1 MTDMKKTAKYVIWA
15 VVLLLLP
22 VSQAA
27 GEQAMSLQE
36 CVKLALSN
44 NLGMKSGTLRVARAR
59 TLQGTAF
66 DLAKTSLSLSQD
78 PTSGGSPDNGLAVSQ
93 SFEFPTVYAARKKYL
108 KAETA
113 VAVSSLAV
121 TSNELTRDVSACY
134 YALLHARHTIGIL
147 QAQDSV
153 YARFV
158 SLAAAKQA
166 AGEAGNLEVMNA
178 RRARSE
184 NAIEKEKAE
193 KAYVSAKA
201 RQMGLYHQLAQVGI
215 IPGAVAAGKIVSQIP
230 VRAAISGTVGKINVS
245 MGSFVD
251 TSSSLMQIANNA
263 AVYAS
268 LNVFERN
275 LAQVRVGQSVDLV
288 VTNSPGLRISG
299 KVFRI
304 NRAID
309 PQTKSVAVHVRIAGG
324 GASGLM
330 AGMYVSGV
338 IQAGQQLVTA
348 LPDGAIAEAEGKKY
362 VFVLEGKH
370 KEGNEEKCRFRR
382 AEVTTGASELGYTQV
397 DFVEPVA
404 ADATVVTAN
413 AFYLASMAADHGEH

>member
-1 MTDMKKTAKYVIWA
+1 MKPIYVTVMACALMVLASCSNTNSRSSSPENEAVEQHSEEVELTSGQMKTVGITVGTVDKKVLGSVVRANGELRLNPQDMADV
-15 VVLLLLP
+15 
-22 VSQAA
+22 
-27 GEQAMSLQE
+27 
-36 CVKLALSN
+36 
-44 NLGMKSGTLRVARAR
+44 
-59 TLQGTAF
+59 
-66 DLAKTSLSLSQD
+66 TSLM
-78 PTSGGSPDNGLAVSQ
+78 GGIVRKIGVVEGQ
-93 SFEFPTVYAARKKYL
+93 TVRAGQPVAYIENTEIVEMQKNYL
-108 KAETA
+108 
-113 VAVSSLAV
+113 V
-121 TSNELTRDVSACY
+121 
-134 YALLHARHTIGIL
+134 
-147 QAQDSV
+147 
-153 YARFV
+153 
-158 SLAAAKQA
+158 AAKEAEMAQMEMQRQKTLSA
-166 AGEAGNLEVMNA
+166 QGAG
-178 RRARSE
+178 
-184 NAIEKEKAE
+184 IEKTRQQAE
-193 KAYVSAKA
+193 AAYATAKA

-215 IPGAVAAGKIVSQIP
+215 SPGAVAAGRIVSQIP

-275 LAQVRVGQSVDLV
+275 LAQVRAGQSVELV

-299 KVFRI
+299 KVFRV

-338 IQAGQQLVTA
+338 IQAGQHLVTA

-370 KEGNEEKCRFRR
+370 KEGDEEKCRFRR
-382 AEVTTGASELGYTQV
+382 VEVITGASELGYTQV
-397 DFVEPVA
+397 DFVEPVD

>member
-1 MTDMKKTAKYVIWA
+1 MKPIYVTVMACALMVLASCSNSNSRSSSPENEAVEQHSETVELTSGQMKTVGITVGTVDKKVLGSVVRANGELRLNPQDMADV
-15 VVLLLLP
+15 
-22 VSQAA
+22 
-27 GEQAMSLQE
+27 
-36 CVKLALSN
+36 
-44 NLGMKSGTLRVARAR
+44 
-59 TLQGTAF
+59 
-66 DLAKTSLSLSQD
+66 TSLM
-78 PTSGGSPDNGLAVSQ
+78 GGIVRKIGVVEGQAVRAGQ
-93 SFEFPTVYAARKKYL
+93 PVAYIENTEIVEMQKNYL
-108 KAETA
+108 
-113 VAVSSLAV
+113 V
-121 TSNELTRDVSACY
+121 
-134 YALLHARHTIGIL
+134 
-147 QAQDSV
+147 
-153 YARFV
+153 
-158 SLAAAKQA
+158 AAKEAEMAQMEMQRQKTLSA
-166 AGEAGNLEVMNA
+166 QGAG
-178 RRARSE
+178 
-184 NAIEKEKAE
+184 IEKTRQQAE
-193 KAYVSAKA
+193 AAYATAKA

-215 IPGAVAAGKIVSQIP
+215 SPGAVAAGKIVSQIP
-230 VRAAISGTVGKINVS
+230 VRAAISGAVGKINVS

-275 LAQVRVGQSVDLV
+275 LAQVRAGQSVDLV

-362 VFVLEGKH
+362 VFVLEGKQ
-370 KEGNEEKCRFRR
+370 KEGDEEKCRFRR
-382 AEVTTGASELGYTQV
+382 VEVITGASELGYTQV
-397 DFVEPVA
+397 DFVEPVD

>member
-1 MTDMKKTAKYVIWA
+1 MKPIYVTVMACALMVLASCSNSNSRSSSPENEAVEQHSEEVELTSGQMKTVGITVGTVDKKVLGSVVRANGELRLNPQDMADV
-15 VVLLLLP
+15 
-22 VSQAA
+22 
-27 GEQAMSLQE
+27 
-36 CVKLALSN
+36 
-44 NLGMKSGTLRVARAR
+44 
-59 TLQGTAF
+59 
-66 DLAKTSLSLSQD
+66 TSLM
-78 PTSGGSPDNGLAVSQ
+78 GGIVRKIGVVEGQAVRAGQ
-93 SFEFPTVYAARKKYL
+93 PVAYIENTEIVEMQKNYL
-108 KAETA
+108 
-113 VAVSSLAV
+113 V
-121 TSNELTRDVSACY
+121 
-134 YALLHARHTIGIL
+134 
-147 QAQDSV
+147 
-153 YARFV
+153 
-158 SLAAAKQA
+158 AAKETEMAQVEMQRQKTLSA
-166 AGEAGNLEVMNA
+166 QGAG
-178 RRARSE
+178 
-184 NAIEKEKAE
+184 IEKTRQQAE
-193 KAYVSAKA
+193 AAYATAKA

-215 IPGAVAAGKIVSQIP
+215 SPGAVEAGKIVSQIP

-309 PQTKSVAVHVRIAGG
+309 PQIKSVAVHVRIAGD

-370 KEGNEEKCRFRR
+370 KEGDEEKFRFRR
-382 AEVTTGASELGYTQV
+382 VEVITGASELGCTQV